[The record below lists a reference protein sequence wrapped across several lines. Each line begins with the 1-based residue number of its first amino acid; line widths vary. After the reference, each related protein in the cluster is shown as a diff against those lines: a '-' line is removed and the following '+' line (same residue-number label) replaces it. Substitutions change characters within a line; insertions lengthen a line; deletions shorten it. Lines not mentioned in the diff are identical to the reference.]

1 MLNFL
6 NLKSKASHLFWGVA
20 SSLSILVYTVIHI
33 YRQFSFLMHAIQVK
47 TAESLSFLQKKNS
60 LACKTINVFATLS
73 SDSAV
78 VAELFKIVILI

>member
-1 MLNFL
+1 
-6 NLKSKASHLFWGVA
+6 
-20 SSLSILVYTVIHI
+20 
-33 YRQFSFLMHAIQVK
+33 MHAIQVK